1 MDATKNMIIADNNLH
16 GDFTTCVQLF
26 QDFIN
31 QRSANDKGKTLNIL
45 EVDTKNHDKDKKHRH
60 QTGAKKG
67 NSGVEFHYYKAKEY
81 QTLTQDQR
89 EELRQWRKNRDNK
102 DDKADQPP
110 PPKKLKP
117 NNQISELVTAAVTGA
132 VQAMNI
138 SATSTGQPAAADAS
152 EQDNNDRQ
160 VTFQEGTNGNRNHTA
175 LTRQPGARN

>member
-1 MDATKNMIIADNNLH
+1 LDATKNMIWADNNLR
-16 GDFTTCVQLF
+16 GDFTACVQLF

-31 QRSANDKGKTLNIL
+31 QRSANGHGKSLNIS
-45 EVDTKNHDKDKKHRH
+45 EVDTKKKDKDKKRLR

-67 NSGVEFHYYKAKEY
+67 NSGVEFRYYKAKEY
-81 QTLTQDQR
+81 QTLNQDQR

-110 PPKKLKP
+110 PPKKIKP
-117 NNQISELVTAAVTGA
+117 NNNIAEVVTAAVAA

-152 EQDNNDRQ
+152 EQGNSDRQ

-175 LTRQPGARN
+175 LTRQPGART